1 MIRIATVGEI
11 GSGKSYVAKLLGFPV
26 FNADIEINK
35 IYKNNYKCFLL
46 LKKKIPKFIKSY
58 PIKKSEI
65 LKAILANK
73 NNLKKITNTVH
84 PIIRLNMLNFIKKNK
99 KKKAI
104 VLDIPLYFENK
115 INKKGDVIIFV
126 EAKKSEINNRLKR
139 RPNFNFKIFNKF
151 KKIQLPVH
159 FKKKKANFIIKN
171 NFKNVSLKK
180 NVKII
185 KKKILKNERSNSRY
199 RNNRSRS

>member
-26 FNADIEINK
+26 FNADVQINK

-126 EAKKSEINNRLKR
+126 EAKKNEINYRLKR

-185 KKKILKNERSNSRY
+185 RKKILKNEGSNS
-199 RNNRSRS
+199 